1 MFQLLA
7 IKQAPNKEVVSW
19 GVPGRLDMSGK
30 RVVPS
35 CMLTSSCAGCRM
47 SLAFLRVGSARGD
60 RNPCC
65 AVACRIPYVLPS
77 GSWAAQ
83 QPRDGRAGL
92 SRMVQGEHGC
102 NGPLLSVNGA
112 IVCVCMFVC
121 VIVCV

>member
-47 SLAFLRVGSARGD
+47 SLAFLRVGFA
-60 RNPCC
+60 PEIVTL
-65 AVACRIPYVLPS
+65 AVLSLAGFHTSCPVGLGQLNNQEMVAQGCPAWYRASTGATVPYS
-77 GSWAAQ
+77 QS
-83 QPRDGRAGL
+83 
-92 SRMVQGEHGC
+92 MVR
-102 NGPLLSVNGA
+102 L
-112 IVCVCMFVC
+112 CVCACLC
-121 VIVCV
+121 V